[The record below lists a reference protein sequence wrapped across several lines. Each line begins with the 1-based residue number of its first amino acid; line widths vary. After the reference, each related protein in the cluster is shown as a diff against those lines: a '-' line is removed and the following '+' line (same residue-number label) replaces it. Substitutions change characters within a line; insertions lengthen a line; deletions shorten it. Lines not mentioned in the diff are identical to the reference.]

1 MDVCRACDVDCLSY
15 GYCLQNLE
23 MWLDH
28 LSLGVQQE
36 NVAVQ
41 ELFVGTS
48 LISYVFEQENAARL
62 LSSINNGTMLLP
74 ALKRMLIVYGAGCE

>member
-1 MDVCRACDVDCLSY
+1 
-15 GYCLQNLE
+15 

-48 LISYVFEQENAARL
+48 LISYLFELENAARL
-62 LSSINNGTMLLP
+62 LSSTNNGMMLLP
-74 ALKRMLIVYGAGCE
+74 ALRRLLIVYGAGCE

>member
-1 MDVCRACDVDCLSY
+1 VDVCRACDVDCLSY

-23 MWLDH
+23 MWLDN

-41 ELFVGTS
+41 ELFVETS
-48 LISYVFEQENAARL
+48 LIPYLFEQENAARL
-62 LSSINNGTMLLP
+62 LSSINNGMMQLP
-74 ALKRMLIVYGAGCE
+74 DMRRLLIVYGAGCE